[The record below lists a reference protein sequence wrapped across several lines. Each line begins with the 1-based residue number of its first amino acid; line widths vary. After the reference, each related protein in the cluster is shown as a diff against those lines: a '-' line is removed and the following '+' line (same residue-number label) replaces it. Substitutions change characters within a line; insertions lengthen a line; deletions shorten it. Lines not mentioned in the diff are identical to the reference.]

1 MKLLNQSNQ
10 SDQSNRSNELNR
22 LNQLDESKLLEI
34 LVRLLRAPLGDWR
47 HSSRSDGLTAAV
59 GLQPTAG
66 AYPWAKAAR
75 PPSFAAPRRESHAW
89 RNVLPRAFCLG
100 LAAARLCRAEPAAAC
115 GPDFPNNL
123 LDQGDT
129 AVLAAPVA
137 NFAAELDR
145 MNLVTS
151 KFKATA
157 TESTDAEMAD
167 LSAALKKSQLPQD
180 EIEKICRAQAATREA
195 LTHYSAA
202 TQSWQN
208 SRNWV
213 WDEKGRHLGD
223 PETERPK
230 FPKIAPLSGLPGE
243 FSDYLEAAVVWHD
256 AIVPDKTVARQY
268 WERLLARP
276 AGERHFKST
285 WAAFMLGKSWEEED
299 PDKAAQYFQQVRDL
313 ARQGFA
319 DSAGLAAASLGLEAR
334 ICLHQEKFERAVELY
349 LEQWATGDSS
359 AVASLKFA
367 GYAAL
372 HASDEALQ
380 TLAKNIHAQRVITAY
395 LVAKHSGD
403 SFSPSTESTIAAG
416 DGAEDSS
423 RQNGAEDSAND
434 RTGALSPASR
444 WLGAVEAAGVK
455 DVESAEKLALA
466 AYQNNEMDLAQRWIK
481 RAPGSP
487 VSQWLQAKLFLRSGK
502 VQAAAALMA
511 RVAPGFPVEPHG
523 TNEIVPTAFKD
534 DLFMRAESFY
544 PDIVPVTRQVL
555 GELGVLRL
563 ARREYTEALDALL
576 RAGFWMDAAYVAERV
591 LTTDELKAYVDA
603 YWPPVS
609 AGQIADEKDGYV
621 DQAEV
626 CPATLREKI
635 RYLLARR
642 LTRVIRGN
650 EARLYY
656 PETWVPQ
663 FDALAQALTTGWDE
677 ALPASQRAQALVQA
691 AFITRSN
698 GMELI
703 GTEVEPDW
711 HIHNGVYED
720 GVTAGW
726 RATNAEAKI
735 LVASKDE
742 LDRAAQ
748 NHADPEA
755 RFHYRYQAAF
765 LGWEAAKLMP
775 NNTDETARVLWTAG
789 CWLKNR
795 DPQTADLFY
804 KALVRRNRHTALGA
818 EADRRRWFP
827 DLDENGN
834 VVPMD
839 RESKPSEQ
847 QPEPTPAQEQLSE
860 DGNTAINPPAEDSA
874 NAGDA
879 GSTPYIELKTASG
892 ELVYLAPA
900 GEGAYSFV
908 VRRGDSLASIARIL
922 AELGIPVT
930 PQDIIAANPGLEAG
944 RLLVGQKL
952 LFAQPGR
959 SP

>member
-1 MKLLNQSNQ
+1 MARFRKASLRLFTSGLLY
-10 SDQSNRSNELNR
+10 
-22 LNQLDESKLLEI
+22 
-34 LVRLLRAPLGDWR
+34 
-47 HSSRSDGLTAAV
+47 SSAAM
-59 GLQPTAG
+59 
-66 AYPWAKAAR
+66 
-75 PPSFAAPRRESHAW
+75 
-89 RNVLPRAFCLG
+89 
-100 LAAARLCRAEPAAAC
+100 AC

-123 LDQGDT
+123 LDQGDN

-157 TESTDAEMAD
+157 TEATDAEMAD
-167 LSAALKKSQLPQD
+167 LSAALKKSHLPQD
-180 EIEKICRAQAATREA
+180 EIEGICRAQAATREA
-195 LTHYSAA
+195 LIRYSAA
-202 TQSWQN
+202 TESWEN

-213 WDEKGRHLGD
+213 RDEKGRHLSD
-223 PETERPK
+223 PETARPK
-230 FPKIAPLSGLPGE
+230 FPKIDPLIGLPGE
-243 FSDYLEAAVVWHD
+243 FSDYVEGAVVWHD
-256 AIVPDKTVARQY
+256 AIVLDKTIARQC

-276 AGERHFKST
+276 AEERHFKST
-285 WAAFMLGKSWEEED
+285 WAAFMLGRSWEEED
-299 PDKAAQYFQQVRDL
+299 FNKAAQCFQQVRDL

-334 ICLHQEKFERAVELY
+334 IYLHQEKFERAIELY

-359 AVASLKFA
+359 AVASLKFGA
-367 GYAAL
+367 YAAL

-380 TLAKNIHAQRVITAY
+380 TLAKNVHAQRVITAY
-395 LVAKHSGD
+395 LVARHSGD
-403 SFSPSTESTIAAG
+403 FFSPSTESTTTAD
-416 DGAEDSS
+416 DGAEHSS
-423 RQNGAEDSAND
+423 RQNVAKDSAE
-434 RTGALSPASR
+434 TGTHALSCARR
-444 WLGAVEAAGVK
+444 WLDAVEAAGVK

-487 VSQWLQAKLFLRSGK
+487 VSQWLQAKLFLRAGK

-511 RVAPGFPVEPHG
+511 NVAPRFPIEPRG
-523 TNEIVPTAFKD
+523 TNEIVPTSFKD
-534 DLFMRAESFY
+534 DLFMRAEYCY

-555 GELGVLRL
+555 GELGVLCL
-563 ARREYTEALDALL
+563 ARREYSEALDALL

-603 YWPPVS
+603 YWPRVS
-609 AGQIADEKDGYV
+609 AAQIADEKEGYV
-621 DQAEV
+621 YQVDI

-650 EARLYY
+650 EAQQYY

-663 FDALAQALTTGWDE
+663 FDALAQALTAGWDE
-677 ALPASQRAQALVQA
+677 ARPASERAKALVQA
-691 AFITRSN
+691 AFITRTN

-711 HIHNGVYED
+711 HIHDGAYQD

-726 RATNAEAKI
+726 RATNVEANI

-748 NHADPEA
+748 NHTDPEA

-765 LGWEAAKLMP
+765 LAWEGVKLMP

-795 DPQTADLFY
+795 DPQTADIFY
-804 KALVRRNRHTALGA
+804 KALVRRNRRTALGA

-834 VVPMD
+834 VI
-839 RESKPSEQ
+839 PSENEAKAQEQ
-847 QPEPTPAQEQLSE
+847 QPEHTPMLEQMSG
-860 DGNTAINPPAEDSA
+860 DGASSVNPPVEEAA
-874 NAGDA
+874 NANEAD
-879 GSTPYIELKTASG
+879 STPYVELKTASG

-908 VRRGDSLASIARIL
+908 VRSGDSLANIARTL

-930 PQDIIAANPGLEAG
+930 PQDIKAVNSLSSDS
-944 RLLVGQKL
+944 LKVGQKL
-952 LFAQPGR
+952 LIAQPGQ